1 MTPCLWCAALFNS
14 LTRGGHAKK
23 FCSVA
28 CKHEFE
34 TVARSYTIAA
44 VEAGDVSVTELKR
57 VYLSRA
63 TRRTQSGAP
72 TTAEPAP

>member
-1 MTPCLWCAALFNS
+1 MTPCIWCGALFNS
-14 LTRGGHAKK
+14 LIKGCNRKK

-34 TVARSYTIAA
+34 SVARSYTIAA
-44 VEAGDVSVTELKR
+44 VENGDVSITELKR

-63 TRRTQSGAP
+63 TQGTRSSPPSRSWGP
-72 TTAEPAP
+72 S